1 MTFNQKFYRGET
13 GERERER
20 EIAREGENKH
30 RVNLLEQK
38 IVFAIARNKT

>member
-13 GERERER
+13 GERERE
-20 EIAREGENKH
+20 REGENKH